1 MKKAYRVK
9 SEKDFQVA
17 FQKGQSVAN
26 RQLVLYVYPKSEQ
39 VHFRV
44 GFSVG
49 KKLGN
54 AVFRNK
60 IKRLLRHAV
69 HELSPAIDNE
79 YDYLLIAR
87 QDLKGKTF
95 EQVKRSLIHVMKIAS
110 VIDQTKIEELQE
122 N

>member
-1 MKKAYRVK
+1 MKKKYRVK
-9 SEKDFQVA
+9 SEKDFQNA
-17 FQKGQSVAN
+17 FQKGTSYAN
-26 RQLVLYVYPKSEQ
+26 RQLVLYVYPKVGQ

-49 KKLGN
+49 KKMGN
-54 AVFRNK
+54 AVERNK

-87 QDLKGKTF
+87 KDIINKNFYEIK
-95 EQVKRSLIHVMKIAS
+95 KSLIHVMKIAS
-110 VIDQTKIEELQE
+110 IIDTKKIEELQ
-122 N
+122 